1 MGSKVYKKLPFS
13 LDRARHGDLV
23 NQISGGLRTA
33 IVTGYYA
40 PGDILPPVRD
50 LARLLGVSKGIAE
63 QSLARIREEGLVS
76 PRPRIGSVVC
86 AKEHPLWK
94 GQIVIVVP
102 PGRGNP
108 LENAI
113 YAILRDALTS
123 AGYLTASATVAA
135 TRRERF
141 DDFALLDTVLRQQTD
156 LVIELEDR
164 PTIGNW
170 LSKRGVPFIRLSN
183 DDFRPPSCVGLI
195 RRRDDLALPDFVAHC
210 REAGVKSLLQV
221 QAYSRGNAAEV
232 LAAEGVRVTNWRVP
246 SSIDQGNG
254 YDLSSWAAETFSKRL
269 AKGRS
274 WLPDLIFFNDDHLAT
289 GALMALGAA
298 GVRIPEDVRVATWA
312 NRRYGP
318 VYVKPLT
325 RMEMDID
332 AVGNKL
338 ADAALDYLRTGSFPS
353 DVVIGP
359 EYIRGE
365 TF

>member
-1 MGSKVYKKLPFS
+1 MENKTYKKLPFS

-76 PRPRIGSVVC
+76 PRPRVGSVVC
-86 AKEHPLWK
+86 AKDHPLWK

-135 TRRERF
+135 TRPERF

-164 PTIGNW
+164 ATIVKW
-170 LSKRGVPFIRLSN
+170 LSKRGIPFIRLAN
-183 DDFRPPSCVGLI
+183 DDFRPRACVGLV
-195 RRRDDLALPDFVAHC
+195 RRQDDLVLGDFAAHC
-210 REAGVKSLLQV
+210 REAGVRSLLQV
-221 QAYSRGNAAEV
+221 QSYSRGDASQV
-232 LAAEGVRVTNWRVP
+232 LASDDIRITNWRVP
-246 SSIDQGNG
+246 ASIDHGNG
-254 YDLSSWAAETFSKRL
+254 HDLAEWAAEVFSKRL

-289 GALMALGAA
+289 GALMAFGAA

-332 AVGNKL
+332 AIGNKL
-338 ADAALDYLRTGSFPS
+338 ADAALDYLRTGTFPS
-353 DVVIGP
+353 NVVIGP